1 LPLTKS
7 AYALWAALQTRT
19 GATDVRKYGIPAF
32 LLDMALN
39 TLCLLFSITTYS
51 SHSILLNILLVT
63 PAVLLYFQAPTRH
76 TTTKVEKVQKERGVP
91 ATSKT
96 TQKDVLESSHKPFVT
111 VYRGGMMVITCLAIL
126 AVDFKVF
133 PRRFAKAEMWG
144 ASLVPHDKRN

>member
-1 LPLTKS
+1 
-7 AYALWAALQTRT
+7 LQTRT

-39 TLCLLFSITTYS
+39 TICLLFSITTYS
-51 SHSILLNILLVT
+51 SHSILLNVLLIT
-63 PAVLLYFQAPTRH
+63 PAVLLYFQPPTRR
-76 TTTKVEKVQKERGVP
+76 TATKVEKIQKEKGVSASYKP
-91 ATSKT
+91 P
-96 TQKDVLESSHKPFVT
+96 QKAVLESSHKPFVT

-144 ASLVPHDKRN
+144 ASLVSPHDDD